1 MTSHLNTAVIIREG
15 GPDTSQDE
23 GAKFLLKNFINKFMI
38 DRIEHLM
45 FPSISAFFDF
55 QNVLVFRGICPN
67 PYPYYPLNLSCL
79 LFCYFPLH

>member
-38 DRIEHLM
+38 DRIEYLM
-45 FPSISAFFDF
+45 FPSISAF
-55 QNVLVFRGICPN
+55 VLIFEMFWFLAVSVRI
-67 PYPYYPLNLSCL
+67 LIRI
-79 LFCYFPLH
+79 FP